1 MSKSSPIVRNEFNH
15 RPVLHFT
22 AIHPPLPTR
31 LPAPDPSDKKF
42 NSRLVAPTVFRNEPL
57 GENVEGLSYYGDQSY
72 NSKLVF
78 NSHTAMV

>member
-22 AIHPPLPTR
+22 AIYPPLPTR

-42 NSRLVAPTVFRNEPL
+42 NSHLVTSALIQKKAF
-57 GENVEGLSYYGDQSY
+57 GENFKGLI
-72 NSKLVF
+72 
-78 NSHTAMV
+78 A